1 MSNDLL
7 NNLIG
12 DIEKKLDSADVN
24 PEIENV

>member
-12 DIEKKLDSADVN
+12 DIEKKLDSSAVN
-24 PEIENV
+24 PEIENT